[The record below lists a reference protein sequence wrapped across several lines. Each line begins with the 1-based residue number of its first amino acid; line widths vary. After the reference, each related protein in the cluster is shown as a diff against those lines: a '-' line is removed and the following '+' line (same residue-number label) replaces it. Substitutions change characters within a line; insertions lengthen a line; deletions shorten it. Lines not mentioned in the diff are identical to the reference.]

1 MFQSILI
8 IRPGAVGDFI
18 LSLTALEF
26 LSSQAE
32 RTEVW
37 CAAQNL
43 PLIQFTQHKRSIIS
57 SGLDR
62 VGVMHCDDVLDRL
75 SGFEAIYSWY
85 GAARADFRDPVGAL
99 PFHFYDALPAGNRQ
113 HAIDFYCGQVGADI
127 RLPKITVPSAARDT
141 FFILH
146 PFASNRA
153 KRWPLERFRALAGL
167 LAGMLGDVQWCAGP
181 EDLARHPDALENPV
195 VIEDLFELGKW
206 IGTARAFI
214 GNDSGI
220 THLAAAVG
228 APTIALFG
236 PTDPAV
242 WAPRGGNVLVIAG
255 QSIERISPEEVAAA
269 VYDLI

>member
-8 IRPGAVGDFI
+8 VRPGAVGDLI
-18 LSLTALEF
+18 LSLPALEF

-37 CAAQNL
+37 CAEQNL
-43 PLIQFTQHKRSIIS
+43 PLIQFTRYKQSIIS

-62 VGVMHCDDVLDRL
+62 VGVMHCDDVLARL
-75 SGFEAIYSWY
+75 SRFEAIYSWY
-85 GAARADFRDPVGAL
+85 GAARADFRMAVGAL
-99 PFHFYDALPAGNRQ
+99 PFHFYDALPPGHRQ
-113 HAIDFYCGQVGADI
+113 HATDFYCGQVGADI
-127 RLPKITVPSAARDT
+127 LLPKIIVPPAAREA

-153 KRWPLERFRALAGL
+153 KQWPLDRFRALAGI
-167 LAGMLGDVQWCAGP
+167 LGDMRWCAGP
-181 EDLARHPDALENPV
+181 EDLARHPGAVENPV
-195 VIEDLFELGKW
+195 VIEDLFNLGKW
-206 IGTARAFI
+206 IGTALAYI

-220 THLAAAVG
+220 THLAAAVET
-228 APTIALFG
+228 PTIALFG

-242 WAPRGGNVLVIAG
+242 WAPRGANVRVMARRSMDQIIP
-255 QSIERISPEEVAAA
+255 QEVAAA